1 MFNTGLWKF
10 LTQPVMGVAFCT
22 AINFAVSPVSLAQG
36 QPVLPASKPVIPT
49 PQTLPPNRTPI
60 IPPQQISPATA
71 QQLDT
76 NYTLGG
82 GDRIRVNVFEV
93 PEYTGEYQI
102 PPGGAITL
110 PLIGSVPVLGL
121 TTEQASDEIARR
133 YSRYLKRPLISVNL
147 LSPRPIN
154 IFVAGEVTRPGS
166 YTLSLSGGAGDNPG
180 VQYPTVLAALTTAQG
195 VTLAAD
201 VTQVQVRRKVGRSG
215 EQLVSLNLK
224 EAVQTGQ
231 IGQDITLRDGDTIFV
246 PTASNF
252 DKTDARNLAAS
263 NFAAS
268 PSTPR
273 TVAIIGEVNRPGSYL
288 VTTGGGGAEG
298 GAGGL
303 PTVTR
308 AIQLAGGITGQ
319 ADIRSLKLR
328 RPTRT
333 GGEQNIDVNLWQLLQ
348 SGDVNQDIIVQDG
361 DTIVIP
367 TATDVTA
374 AEATQLANTTLSPN
388 TIQVGVVGEVKRPGA
403 TELKP
408 NSSLNQALL
417 AAGGFD
423 STASRAAV
431 DLVRLNPDG
440 SVTKRVVKVNFAD
453 GINEATNPILRNND
467 VVIVS
472 RNGLAKT
479 GQTLGAI
486 AGPFGVILNVLRLFT
501 GF

>member
-1 MFNTGLWKF
+1 M
-10 LTQPVMGVAFCT
+10 
-22 AINFAVSPVSLAQG
+22 
-36 QPVLPASKPVIPT
+36 
-49 PQTLPPNRTPI
+49 
-60 IPPQQISPATA
+60 
-71 QQLDT
+71 
-76 NYTLGG
+76 
-82 GDRIRVNVFEV
+82 
-93 PEYTGEYQI
+93 
-102 PPGGAITL
+102 
-110 PLIGSVPVLGL
+110 
-121 TTEQASDEIARR
+121 
-133 YSRYLKRPLISVNL
+133 
-147 LSPRPIN
+147 
-154 IFVAGEVTRPGS
+154 
-166 YTLSLSGGAGDNPG
+166 
-180 VQYPTVLAALTTAQG
+180 
-195 VTLAAD
+195 
-201 VTQVQVRRKVGRSG
+201 
-215 EQLVSLNLK
+215 
-224 EAVQTGQ
+224 
-231 IGQDITLRDGDTIFV
+231 
-246 PTASNF
+246 
-252 DKTDARNLAAS
+252 
-263 NFAAS
+263 
-268 PSTPR
+268 
-273 TVAIIGEVNRPGSYL
+273 
-288 VTTGGGGAEG
+288 
-298 GAGGL
+298 
-303 PTVTR
+303 
-308 AIQLAGGITGQ
+308 
-319 ADIRSLKLR
+319 
-328 RPTRT
+328 
-333 GGEQNIDVNLWQLLQ
+333 
-348 SGDVNQDIIVQDG
+348 QDG